1 MKLSQLYCNDNRFH
15 SINFTAGVNLV
26 LGKVSRKY
34 DLEKDSHNLGK
45 SSLVDL
51 LDFMLL
57 KELDQHHIFRRFPEL
72 FSGHVFYLEIILPN
86 GRYMTIRRSVA
97 ETTKISFLTTE
108 TSTVCGDATSWDYEN
123 LSFKKAK
130 AYFNDC
136 LSFNV
141 LPSWDYRKTVTFFLR
156 SQKDYISVFQ
166 LGKYLN
172 GKHKDWKPVVFE
184 LLGYDSRSLIEK
196 YELDQQIA
204 ENQAA
209 IESISDEMSI
219 KAEDYDRV
227 KSSLEIKE
235 AERDEMRSNIDAFN
249 FYAEE
254 RTINKDLVEEIER
267 NISELNTKEYAL
279 LYNLD
284 KTRQSI
290 ENIPLFDME
299 QLKEIYA
306 EVQVYFPEQLAHEYD
321 ALVSF
326 NKKVTQER
334 NQYLREQIV
343 QIETELRQIRESLKD
358 LNNRRNVALS
368 TLQDRDTFRKFK
380 EYQKRLAVLEGE
392 INRLTLQLSNIDL
405 VTTLTEKGDELNQK
419 LQQVSKDVV
428 NCVKNQ
434 TNADTLMLK
443 RLFNDVF
450 RSVFAVSALLY
461 VKPNKA
467 SNVDFYADVA
477 PDENATATGEGL
489 GNSYKKM
496 LCASFDIA
504 VLATYSQRSYFHFV
518 YHDGVFEV
526 LDNRKKALFLQVVRD
541 YCNRY
546 GIQYIFSTIED
557 DVPAELMSTFDESE
571 ICLTLSDQDDSGKL
585 FGFSF

>member
-1 MKLSQLYCNDNRFH
+1 MKLSQLYCNDSRFH
-15 SINFTAGVNLV
+15 NVNFNSGVNLV

-45 SSLVDL
+45 STLVDL

-57 KELDQHHIFRRFPEL
+57 KEVDQHHIFRKFSEL
-72 FSGHVFYLEIILPN
+72 FLGHVFYLEIILPD
-86 GRYMTIRRSVA
+86 GRYMTIRRGVVEA
-97 ETTKISFLTTE
+97 TKISFLTTE
-108 TSTVCGDATSWDYEN
+108 TSTVCGDATTWDYEN
-123 LSFKKAK
+123 LTFKKAK
-130 AYFNDC
+130 DYLNDC

-172 GKHKDWKPVVFE
+172 GKHRDWKPFVFE
-184 LLGYDSRSLIEK
+184 LLGYDNRSLIEK
-196 YELDQQIA
+196 YEIDQRIV
-204 ENQAA
+204 ENQKA
-209 IESISDEMSI
+209 IESISEEMSI
-219 KAEDYDRV
+219 KEEDYDRV
-227 KSSLEIKE
+227 KSLLEIKE
-235 AERDEMRSNIDAFN
+235 SERAEMQGNIDTFN

-254 RTINKDLVEEIER
+254 RTINKNLVEEIER
-267 NISELNTKEYAL
+267 NISELNSKEYAL
-279 LYNLD
+279 SYNLD
-284 KTRQSI
+284 KTKQSI

-299 QLKEIYA
+299 QLKEIYE
-306 EVQVYFPEQLAHEYD
+306 EVQLYFPEQLVHDYD
-321 ALVSF
+321 DLVLF

-334 NQYLREQIV
+334 NQYLREQVV
-343 QIETELRQIRESLKD
+343 QIETELRQVRMRLKD
-358 LNNRRNVALS
+358 LNTRRNIALS

-392 INRLTLQLSNIDL
+392 VNRLKLQLSNIDR
-405 VTTLTEKGDELNQK
+405 VATLTEKGDELNQR

-434 TNADTLMLK
+434 TNADTLMLR

-450 RSVFAVSALLY
+450 RSVFSVSALLY
-461 VKPNKA
+461 VGSNKA
-467 SNVDFYADVA
+467 SNVEFHADVA
-477 PDENATATGEGL
+477 PDEDATATAEGL

-496 LCASFDIA
+496 LCVSFDIA

-518 YHDGVFEV
+518 YHDGVFEG

-557 DVPAELMSTFDESE
+557 DMPAELMATFDKSE
-571 ICLTLSDQDDSGKL
+571 ICLTLSDQNDTGKL

>member
-1 MKLSQLYCNDNRFH
+1 MKLSQLYCNDKRFH
-15 SINFTAGVNLV
+15 SIKFNTGVNLV

-34 DLEKDSHNLGK
+34 DLDKDSHNLGK
-45 SSLVDL
+45 STLVDL

-57 KELDQHHIFRRFPEL
+57 KEVDQNHIFRRFQEL
-72 FSGHVFYLEIILPN
+72 FSGHVFYLEIILPD
-86 GRYMTIRRSVA
+86 GRYMTIRRSVM
-97 ETTKISFLTTE
+97 EITKISFLITE
-108 TSTVCGDATSWDYEN
+108 TCTTCGEATTWDYEN
-123 LSFKKAK
+123 LPFKKAK
-130 AYFNDC
+130 THLNEF

-156 SQKDYISVFQ
+156 SQKDYNSVFQ

-172 GKHKDWKPVVFE
+172 GKHRDWKPFVFE
-184 LLGYDSRSLIEK
+184 LLGYDNKSLIEK
-196 YELDQQIA
+196 YDLDQQVS
-204 ENQAA
+204 ENQTT

-219 KAEDYDRV
+219 KAEDYDKV

-235 AERDEMRSNIDAFN
+235 AERAEMQSHIDAFN

-254 RTINKDLVEEIER
+254 RSINKNLVEEIER
-267 NISELNTKEYAL
+267 NISELNSKEYAL
-279 LYNLD
+279 AYNLE
-284 KTRQSI
+284 KTKQSI

-306 EVQVYFPEQLAHEYD
+306 EVKVYFPDQLAHDYD
-321 ALVSF
+321 DLVAF

-334 NQYLREQIV
+334 NQYLREQIS
-343 QIETELRQIRESLKD
+343 QLENELREVRENLKD
-358 LNNRRNVALS
+358 LNNRRNMALA

-392 INRLTLQLSNIDL
+392 INRLTLQLKNIDI
-405 VTTLTEKGDELNQK
+405 VNTLTEKGDELNQR

-428 NCVKNQ
+428 NSVKSQ
-434 TNADTLMLK
+434 ANADSLTLKM
-443 RLFNDVF
+443 LFNEVF

-461 VKPNKA
+461 VKPNKS
-467 SNVDFYADVA
+467 SNVDFYAEVA
-477 PDENATATGEGL
+477 PDENATATADGL

-518 YHDGVFEV
+518 YHDGVFEG

-541 YCNRY
+541 YCNRF
-546 GIQYIFSTIED
+546 GIQYIFSSIED
-557 DVPAELMSTFDESE
+557 DMPAELMATFDESE
-571 ICLTLSDQDDSGKL
+571 ICLILNDKDESGKL

>member
-15 SINFTAGVNLV
+15 NIIFNLGVNLV
-26 LGKVSRKY
+26 LGKVSKKY
-34 DLEKDSHNLGK
+34 DLNKDSHNLGK
-45 SSLVDL
+45 STLVDL

-57 KELDQHHIFRRFPEL
+57 KKVDKYHIFRRFPEL

-86 GRYMTIRRSVA
+86 GKYMTIRRSVV
-97 ETTKISFLTTE
+97 EDTKISFLTTE
-108 TSTVCGDATSWDYEN
+108 TSTMCGDATTWDQEG
-123 LSFKKAK
+123 LSFEKAK
-130 AYFNDC
+130 TYLNEC

-141 LPSWDYRKTVTFFLR
+141 LPSWDFRKTVTFFLR

-166 LGKYLN
+166 LGKYLK
-172 GKHKDWKPVVFE
+172 GKHRDWTPIVFE
-184 LLGYDSRSLIEK
+184 LLGYDSHSLIEK
-196 YELDQQIA
+196 YDLEQQIT

-209 IESISDEMSI
+209 IASISDEMSI

-235 AERDEMRSNIDAFN
+235 AERIEMQKNIDAFN

-254 RTINKDLVEEIER
+254 RTINKNLVEEIEH

-279 LYNLD
+279 SYDLD
-284 KTRQSI
+284 KTKQSI

-306 EVQVYFPEQLAHEYD
+306 EAQVYFPEQLAHDYD
-321 ALVSF
+321 ELVSF

-334 NQYLREQIV
+334 NQYLREQV
-343 QIETELRQIRESLKD
+343 TQIETELRQVRESLKD
-358 LNNRRNVALS
+358 WNKRRNIALS

-380 EYQKRLAVLEGE
+380 EYQKRLAMLEGE
-392 INRLTLQLSNIDL
+392 INRLTLQLSNIDC
-405 VTTLTEKGDELNQK
+405 VTTLMEKDDELNLKHQK
-419 LQQVSKDVV
+419 VGKEVV

-434 TNADTLMLK
+434 TNTDTLVLK

-461 VKPNKA
+461 VKLNK
-467 SNVDFYADVA
+467 SNNVEFHADVA
-477 PDENATATGEGL
+477 PDEQTAATAEGL
-489 GNSYKKM
+489 GNSYNKM
-496 LCASFDIA
+496 LCVSFDIA

-518 YHDGVFEV
+518 YHDGVFEG
-526 LDNRKKALFLQVVRD
+526 LDNRKKTLFLQVIRD

-557 DVPAELMSTFDESE
+557 DVPIELMSTFDESE
-571 ICLTLSDQDDSGKL
+571 ICLTLNDQNDSGKL

>member
-477 PDENATATGEGL
+477 PDENATARGEGL

-518 YHDGVFEV
+518 YHDGVFEG

>member
-1 MKLSQLYCNDNRFH
+1 MKLSQLYCNDSRFH
-15 SINFTAGVNLV
+15 NVNFNSGVNLV

-45 SSLVDL
+45 STLVDL

-57 KELDQHHIFRRFPEL
+57 KEVDQHHIFRKFSEL
-72 FSGHVFYLEIILPN
+72 FLGHVFYLEIILPD
-86 GRYMTIRRSVA
+86 GRYMTIRRGVVEA
-97 ETTKISFLTTE
+97 TKISFLTTE
-108 TSTVCGDATSWDYEN
+108 TSTVCGDATTWDYEN
-123 LSFKKAK
+123 LTFKKAK
-130 AYFNDC
+130 DYLNDC

-172 GKHKDWKPVVFE
+172 GKHRDWKPFVFE
-184 LLGYDSRSLIEK
+184 LLGYDNRSLIEK
-196 YELDQQIA
+196 YEIDQRIV
-204 ENQAA
+204 ENQKA
-209 IESISDEMSI
+209 IESISEEMSI
-219 KAEDYDRV
+219 KEEDYDRV
-227 KSSLEIKE
+227 KSLLEIKE
-235 AERDEMRSNIDAFN
+235 SERAEMQGNIDTFN

-254 RTINKDLVEEIER
+254 RTINKNLVEEIER
-267 NISELNTKEYAL
+267 NISELNSKEYAL
-279 LYNLD
+279 SYNLD
-284 KTRQSI
+284 KTKQSI

-299 QLKEIYA
+299 QLKEIYE
-306 EVQVYFPEQLAHEYD
+306 EVQLYFPEQLVHDYD
-321 ALVSF
+321 DLVLF

-334 NQYLREQIV
+334 NQYLREQVV
-343 QIETELRQIRESLKD
+343 QIETELRQVRMRLKD
-358 LNNRRNVALS
+358 LNTRRNIALS

-392 INRLTLQLSNIDL
+392 VNRLKLQLSNIDR
-405 VTTLTEKGDELNQK
+405 VTTLTEKGDKLNQR

-434 TNADTLMLK
+434 TNADTLMLR

-450 RSVFAVSALLY
+450 RSVFSVSALLY
-461 VKPNKA
+461 VGSNKA
-467 SNVDFYADVA
+467 SNVEFHADVA
-477 PDENATATGEGL
+477 PDEDATATAEGL

-496 LCASFDIA
+496 LCVSFDIA

-518 YHDGVFEV
+518 YHDGVFEG

-557 DVPAELMSTFDESE
+557 DMPAELMATFDKSE
-571 ICLTLSDQDDSGKL
+571 ICLTLSDQNDTGKL

>member
-1 MKLSQLYCNDNRFH
+1 MRLSQLYCNDNRFH
-15 SINFTAGVNLV
+15 SINFNAGVNLV

-45 SSLVDL
+45 STLVAL

-57 KELDQHHIFRRFPEL
+57 KELDRYHIFRRFPEL
-72 FSGHVFYLEIILPN
+72 FSGHVFYLEIILPD

-97 ETTKISFLTTE
+97 EATKISFLITE
-108 TSTVCGDATSWDYEN
+108 ASTVCSDDTSWSCEN
-123 LSFKKAK
+123 LSFKLAK
-130 AYFNDC
+130 AYLNDC
-136 LSFNV
+136 LSFNI

-156 SQKDYISVFQ
+156 SQKDYFSVFQ

-172 GKHKDWKPVVFE
+172 GKHKEWKPFVFE
-184 LLGYDSRSLIEK
+184 LLGYDSRSLIKK
-196 YELDQQIA
+196 YELDQQVA
-204 ENQAA
+204 DNQSA
-209 IESISDEMSI
+209 IESISEEMAI
-219 KAEDYDRV
+219 KTEDYDRV

-235 AERDEMRSNIDAFN
+235 AERAEMQGNIDAFN

-254 RTINKDLVEEIER
+254 RTINKNLVDEIER

-279 LYNLD
+279 SYYLD

-306 EVQVYFPEQLAHEYD
+306 EVQVYFPEQLAHDYD

-326 NKKVTQER
+326 NRKVTQER

-343 QIETELRQIRESLKD
+343 QIEAELHQVRESLKD
-358 LNNRRNVALS
+358 LNNRRNIALS

-392 INRLTLQLSNIDL
+392 INKLTLQLSNIDR
-405 VTTLTEKGDELNQK
+405 VTTLTEKGDELNQR

-428 NCVKNQ
+428 NSVKNQ

-443 RLFNDVF
+443 RLFNEVF
-450 RSVFAVSALLY
+450 RSVFSVSALLY

-467 SNVDFYADVA
+467 SNVDFYAEVA
-477 PDENATATGEGL
+477 PDEDATATAEGL
-489 GNSYKKM
+489 GNSYKRM

-504 VLATYSQRSYFHFV
+504 VLATYSERSYFHFV
-518 YHDGVFEV
+518 YHDGVFEG

-541 YCNRY
+541 YCSRY

-557 DVPAELMSTFDESE
+557 DVPTELMSTFDESE
-571 ICLTLSDQDDSGKL
+571 ICLTLTDQDDSGKL

>member
-15 SINFTAGVNLV
+15 NVKFNLGVNLV
-26 LGKVSRKY
+26 LGKVFRKY
-34 DLEKDSHNLGK
+34 DTDKDSHNLGK
-45 SSLVDL
+45 STLVDL

-57 KELDQHHIFRRFPEL
+57 KEVDQYHIFRRFSGL

-86 GRYMTIRRSVA
+86 GKYMTIRRSVA
-97 ETTKISFLTTE
+97 EATKISFLTTE
-108 TSTVCGDATSWDYEN
+108 TSIVCGDATTWDKEG
-123 LSFKKAK
+123 LPFKSAK
-130 AYFNDC
+130 TYLNEC

-156 SQKDYISVFQ
+156 SQKDYVSVFQ

-172 GKHKDWKPVVFE
+172 GKHREWKPCVFE
-184 LLGYDSRSLIEK
+184 LLGYDSHSLIEK
-196 YELDQQIA
+196 YVLDQQIA
-204 ENQAA
+204 DNQAA
-209 IESISDEMSI
+209 IASISDEMSI

-235 AERDEMRSNIDAFN
+235 AERDEMQKNIDAFN

-254 RTINKDLVEEIER
+254 RTINKNLVEEIER
-267 NISELNTKEYAL
+267 SISELNTKEYAL
-279 LYNLD
+279 TYDLD
-284 KTRQSI
+284 KTKQSI

-306 EVQVYFPEQLAHEYD
+306 EVKVFFPEQLAHDYD
-321 ALVSF
+321 DLVAF

-334 NQYLREQIV
+334 NQYLREQV
-343 QIETELRQIRESLKD
+343 NQIETELRQVRESLKD
-358 LNNRRNVALS
+358 LNYRRNIALS

-380 EYQKRLAVLEGE
+380 EYQKRLSVLEGE
-392 INRLTLQLSNIDL
+392 ISRLSLQLSNIDR
-405 VTTLTEKGDELNQK
+405 VTTLTEKSDELNLK
-419 LQQVSKDVV
+419 LQQVCKEVV
-428 NCVKNQ
+428 NSVKNQ

-443 RLFNDVF
+443 KLFNDVF

-461 VKPNKA
+461 VKPNKS
-467 SNVDFYADVA
+467 SNVEFYADVA
-477 PDENATATGEGL
+477 PDENAAATAEGL

-518 YHDGVFEV
+518 YHDGIFEG
-526 LDNRKKALFLQVVRD
+526 LDNRKKTLFLQVVRD

-546 GIQYIFSTIED
+546 AIQYIFSTIED
-557 DVPAELMSTFDESE
+557 DVPADLMQTFNESE
-571 ICLTLSDQDDSGKL
+571 ICLTLSDQNDSGKL